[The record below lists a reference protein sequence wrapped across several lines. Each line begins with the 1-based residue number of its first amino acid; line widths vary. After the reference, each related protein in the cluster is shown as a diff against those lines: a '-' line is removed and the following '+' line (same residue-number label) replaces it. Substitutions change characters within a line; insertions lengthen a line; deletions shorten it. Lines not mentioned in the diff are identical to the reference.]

1 MSTIVVEEPSLRLSP
16 KDQDILVNLVVQ
28 NRAQEI
34 GNQLAQFKRDQE
46 DLRRLTFQA
55 KHFRG
60 LSTDD
65 GLKEGPISHHI

>member
-1 MSTIVVEEPSLRLSP
+1 MSSIVVEEPSLRLSP
-16 KDQDILVNLVVQ
+16 KDKDILVNLVVQ

-55 KHFRG
+55 
-60 LSTDD
+60 
-65 GLKEGPISHHI
+65 